1 MPGLW
6 IRDDMA
12 PQDLRRLTR
21 SEKDTRVARR
31 LLAIAGP
38 PGRASAAGKARRVK
52 VALPPFRVPLIP
64 RSSLSSE
71 NEPTRRG
78 MANLWRRGR
87 EASYRPPH
95 KAMISTIS
103 PDAHSR
109 TY

>member
-6 IRDDMA
+6 IGDDMA

-38 PGRASAAGKARRVK
+38 PGRASAAGKARRVEFP
-52 VALPPFRVPLIP
+52 VPPFPAALI
-64 RSSLSSE
+64 SGSTLSSG
-71 NEPTRRG
+71 NKPPI
-78 MANLWRRGR
+78 WRRGCK
-87 EASYRPPH
+87 APHRPPRN
-95 KAMISTIS
+95 ATISRIS